1 MKTEPIDDLAA
12 RQFTAI
18 GGEGLA
24 AQQQDADSA
33 QTEAQAFAQ
42 LEAGAQK
49 IILGALKA
57 ARNIIARRLPEIREE
72 WTDPMLAGPAETAV
86 PLIKKYLPRIMDT
99 LGQNPELG
107 MFAFSLLP
115 LILGYVEAV
124 EKHGRTVSDVPVKQT
139 DGDQS

>member
-1 MKTEPIDDLAA
+1 MQKVEVDDLAA

-24 AQQQDADSA
+24 AQA
-33 QTEAQAFAQ
+33 QAEEGAQKEAQAFAQ

-49 IILGALKA
+49 IIMGALKA
-57 ARNIIARRLPEIREE
+57 VRGIIARKLPEIRDE
-72 WTDPMLAGPAETAV
+72 WSDATLSGPAEAAV
-86 PLIKKYLPRIMDT
+86 PLIKKYLPGIMDK

-124 EKHGRTVSDVPVKQT
+124 ERHGKTVSDVSAKP

>member
-1 MKTEPIDDLAA
+1 MPKEAVDDLAA

-24 AQQQDADSA
+24 AQQQDADSEQA
-33 QTEAQAFAQ
+33 EAAAFAQ

-57 ARNIIARRLPEIREE
+57 VRGIIARKLPEIREE
-72 WTDPMLAGPAETAV
+72 WSDATLSGPAEAAI
-86 PLIKKYLPRIMDT
+86 PLIKKYLPGIMDK

-124 EKHGRTVSDVPVKQT
+124 ERHGKTVSDVTAKP